1 MKAASFWLFIVVM
14 ATCVVGVG
22 ELRTKGRFKWIRD
35 TKRENVTSGD
45 LQELISERRL
55 INLASEYIE
64 QVIDSGQPWR
74 RLSLFCYVVLVM
86 AIALYSPLILVACR
100 PSETMGRHVHSLHSV
115 INSLRRLSDAQ
126 EHPSGTFFG
135 NQKSGQVEAFD
146 LSCRI
151 DRSSWVANSL
161 SDERNTPHGQAK
173 DDGTNAEMVIP
184 NIKAPGTSQKPS
196 SESST
201 LGNVEKNVASERSR
215 IQGEFEE
222 KLVVTKSDSEMI
234 ASNEDSSSEYNPTAG
249 QLVEIVY
256 ASSESVSEDTQRV
269 PSLKNVANVSNV
281 EKNVAS
287 ERSRIQGEFEEKLVV
302 TKSDSEM
309 IASNEDSSS
318 EYNPTAG
325 QLVEIVYASSESVSE
340 DTQRVPSE
348 STDEVRMILDGKDPV
363 ALGSWIG
370 NCLFINSAKGRD
382 NNKYVEILKD
392 IARYIFCCIFPTLLI
407 FGVGDLSLLLMQYGS
422 SRLADFSNNCFM
434 AAFFTKCR
442 IGGGVTFLIFHL
454 LRSYYAR
461 ELASK
466 GINVWRSCFVHCNHL
481 PANLRLKCFFNPCG
495 ECKNSPPDCSIQV
508 DIPNN
513 IVHNMEKV
521 TENVL
526 KHCSYFA
533 QGAIDYY
540 TENSVKAFGL
550 AILLF
555 FNFIMDVLLS
565 SPIVCSFQPRIW
577 LLKESMQNRFRGPH
591 LDVVWDIVE
600 ALYKLFFFSWLVYCS
615 TCDAIH
621 IVNACIGFLVLLSN
635 NYTDELL
642 KHVFA
647 VLVIYIYYFSCY
659 SSFKS
664 FYSKLVEKLCENYKK
679 QYDKIKKTKPNTNL
693 VNYEQGDHTA
703 IEYQLFEFAIHQKTI
718 KEPIRNRVG
727 VLLFK
732 IIYMF
737 LILVVLFPVFLISSP
752 LVPNFFFILSAAFF
766 WFNSRINSTTFNV
779 SEEKLKNIVKNFIK
793 KKK

>member
-14 ATCVVGVG
+14 ATCVL
-22 ELRTKGRFKWIRD
+22 ELPSKGRCKWICD
-35 TKRENVTSGD
+35 TKRDNVTSGD

-64 QVIDSGQPWR
+64 QVKDSGQPWITLWR
-74 RLSLFCYVVLVM
+74 FCYVVLVM
-86 AIALYSPLILVACR
+86 AIALYSPLILAACR
-100 PSETMGRHVHSLHSV
+100 PSEIMYRHVHSLHSV
-115 INSLRRLSDAQ
+115 INSLRTLRNAQ

-135 NQKSGQVEAFD
+135 NQKSGQDEAFD
-146 LSCRI
+146 ISCSI

-161 SDERNTPHGQAK
+161 SDERNTPHGQAE

-184 NIKAPGTSQKPS
+184 NNNAPGTSQN

-201 LGNVEKNVASERSR
+201 LGNVEKNVSSERSH

-222 KLVVTKSDSEMI
+222 KLAVTKSDSEMI
-234 ASNEDSSSEYNPTAG
+234 ASSEDSSSEYNPTG
-249 QLVEIVY
+249 DDLVEIVY
-256 ASSESVSEDTQRV
+256 GNSESD
-269 PSLKNVANVSNV
+269 
-281 EKNVAS
+281 
-287 ERSRIQGEFEEKLVV
+287 
-302 TKSDSEM
+302 
-309 IASNEDSSS
+309 
-318 EYNPTAG
+318 
-325 QLVEIVYASSESVSE
+325 SE

-348 STDEVRMILDGKDPV
+348 STDEVRMILGGRDPV

-370 NCLFINSAKGRD
+370 NCFINSAKGRD
-382 NNKYVEILKD
+382 NNKYLEMLKD
-392 IARYIFCCIFPTLLI
+392 MARYIFCCFFPTLLI
-407 FGVGDLSLLLMQYGS
+407 FGLGDLSLLMMQYSS
-422 SRLADFSNNCFM
+422 SRLAYSSNNCFI

-442 IGGGVTFLIFHL
+442 IGGGVTFLILHM
-454 LRSYYAR
+454 LRSHYAR

-466 GINVWRSCFVHCNHL
+466 GINVWRSCFVHCNHV
-481 PANLRLKCFFNPCG
+481 PANLRLKCFFNPCD

-526 KHCSYFA
+526 KHWSYFA
-533 QGAIDYY
+533 QGVIDYY
-540 TENSVKAFGL
+540 TGKFSDAVKTFGL
-550 AILLF
+550 AILLLL
-555 FNFIMDVLLS
+555 NLLMDVLLS

-577 LLKESMQNRFRGPH
+577 LLKESPLKDRFCGPH

-635 NYTDELL
+635 NYADELL
-642 KHVFA
+642 KHVFV

-703 IEYQLFEFAIHQKTI
+703 IEYQLFEFAIHHKTI

-732 IIYMF
+732 IICMF

-779 SEEKLKNIVKNFIK
+779 SEEKLKNIVKDFIK
-793 KKK
+793 KKE